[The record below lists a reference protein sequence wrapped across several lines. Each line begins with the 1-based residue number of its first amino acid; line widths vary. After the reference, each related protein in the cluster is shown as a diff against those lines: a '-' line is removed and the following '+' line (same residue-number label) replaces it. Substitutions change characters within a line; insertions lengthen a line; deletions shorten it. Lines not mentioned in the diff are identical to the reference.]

1 MLLAKKIVWAG
12 IGLTLLTTGM
22 LAQGFPRSP
31 AGSDSSKEG
40 GVAAFVIK
48 NEITKMQETLRT
60 KGHYQG
66 KVDGVFGL
74 RTRASLR
81 AYQKAENLLV
91 TGQVDSPTADRLG
104 VRPELSWGDSQSTR
118 REVGHSSDGAGGEI
132 KKHKPSA
139 GIKWANGSGRTSKT
153 VRKAVK
159 TVAVAESG
167 REGREMTLQAEDDN
181 HPQQ

>member
-1 MLLAKKIVWAG
+1 MLLASKIVWVG
-12 IGLTLLTTGM
+12 IALTLLTAGM

-139 GIKWANGSGRTSKT
+139 GIKWAKGSGRT
-153 VRKAVK
+153 RKAVK
-159 TVAVAESG
+159 TVASPESG
-167 REGREMTLQAEDDN
+167 RGGREKTLQAENDT
-181 HPQQ
+181 HPQ